1 MVCSQKYLQKKKIS
15 SNIIHN
21 YSKITIL
28 SIFQRVSNFIDEYL
42 KFVKKYSE
50 YFQFQR
56 YFL

>member
-50 YFQFQR
+50 YFQF
-56 YFL
+56 